1 MGRLKKIRR
10 DHDIWD
16 PPASNFFIFSLFYFS
31 SPSLASRGVGPPAPP
46 TAVLTPCPP
55 RRHTNHLSSLRHYPR
70 PAAARLPRCRCQPS
84 APRDAARLPRCRCQ
98 PSAPRDAALG
108 FLPTDVS
115 TAPRPPHFSVRFGG
129 PRSLARGVVV
139 QRFPHG
145 DVGDAAAPAGP
156 RWRGGA
162 PASAGYGHDWDLLP
176 RPAVAR
182 HLPAR
187 SQPRLR
193 LLRALP
199 LLRHHLQQR
208 VPPIAPNPPPRHVS
222 SDVQHLAWLPISHQF
237 VWIFLVWYWYSI
249 GVVVA
254 GR

>member
-1 MGRLKKIRR
+1 MTYGTHL
-10 DHDIWD
+10 
-16 PPASNFFIFSLFYFS
+16 PVIFSFS
-31 SPSLASRGVGPPAPP
+31 LSSISLLRHSHLAGSDPQRRRPPSSLPA
-46 TAVLTPCPP
+46 PP

-84 APRDAARLPRCRCQ
+84 APRDAARFPRCRCQ